1 MRALRFPPRRCGF
14 CPSFNRCPW
23 AGSSTASPS
32 PAWSCSA
39 KASRVL
45 AGLTQCS
52 AFLPEQLQSRG
63 GVWGWD
69 MGWGCGGVKVP
80 PRAQTRSAVLH
91 PRVRHPPPPPLK
103 ALGKLGME
111 NRCAKAKVLRSE
123 TKAHCA
129 AARPE
134 GNKAQRSIK

>member
-1 MRALRFPPRRCGF
+1 MVSALLLIGARGQVPPQPHPALLGVVLPKPVGCLQASLSAL
-14 CPSFNRCPW
+14 PSFPSSSG
-23 AGSSTASPS
+23 AG
-32 PAWSCSA
+32 
-39 KASRVL
+39 
-45 AGLTQCS
+45 G
-52 AFLPEQLQSRG
+52 G

-80 PRAQTRSAVLH
+80 PHAQTRSAVLH